1 MSSLLRSA
9 LKPNFNFGKSNTRTF
24 SSTTPKPAG
33 QKWRLERGLDR
44 SGNKRGTLR
53 ENPDFSYAADG
64 KPGPVSAETLK
75 MYRVDKREIERAQ
88 RLLKEMEE
96 DIKIGNVQQFY

>member
-1 MSSLLRSA
+1 
-9 LKPNFNFGKSNTRTF
+9 
-24 SSTTPKPAG
+24 
-33 QKWRLERGLDR
+33 
-44 SGNKRGTLR
+44 
-53 ENPDFSYAADG
+53 
-64 KPGPVSAETLK
+64 